1 MSAYKAILM
10 TGEFGYRLNRVN
22 FFVARD
28 RDDKGRPVSN
38 LAWTIMVSMYAV
50 RDTVFTEWMIDPTKK
65 KDMEIGFSAGGEGEI
80 QKRWS
85 FKDVYCV
92 GFEENFVQDLGIM
105 ETILLLSGQAVTN
118 GNATLIHQWA

>member
-10 TGEFGYRLNRVN
+10 TGDFGYGLNRVN

-28 RDDKGRPVSN
+28 RDDKGRPVPN

-65 KDMEIGFSAGGEGEI
+65 RDMEIFFNEGGEVAV
-80 QKRWS
+80 KKWN

-118 GNATLIHQWA
+118 GNATLTYQWA